1 MAEGR
6 RLLRSSTDSNCIPEK
21 LLLGDQTAEPLLI
34 DEQGARIQLRQRWE
48 LAYVLNFLRVFR
60 PVLPNNLK
68 IPAEEIETALIAANK
83 NLGRIHIALMKG
95 IPPMNKSLKDP
106 DAWITSVC
114 RKLAKWWSWVAEGEN
129 PLRADHGREIP
140 LYKKLDPTTRLLIL
154 KALCDIRAE
163 LISMASLPFPLVLER
178 VKIPISLLAIS
189 LQQDDI
195 LEFIADELK
204 KGTAIGYFRKEKMEV
219 GDSGVTYWYE
229 GDRVIGYRL
238 YREIGKTCSKQK
250 AKGMDWV
257 APPTF
262 ESHWETIATNLEEIP
277 GIMDRLSSS
286 KVPGESLVGE
296 TIKTKILPVLK
307 KIEKKKAQQQRL
319 ALQLEGFLNCRV
331 GPTRSCRARRPAR
344 YTFDEYDR
352 SIDEAIEISTE
363 ANNVKPRKANEEQ
376 DKNGLSK
383 EYPSSNGRNMDTL
396 NENSGNDEDLK
407 SSEIKNDLK
416 NWDNL
421 SNYDG
426 EDDDYDGFGDRTGTD
441 DEDHNKVYSDSDKE
455 NVIPPSK
462 LAHEKKHLNVKLA
475 AGLRRSSRNFDAYHV
490 LTKKRMR
497 QRPTKNA
504 GYTEVISD
512 SEDEKPAKNLK
523 PITVDLSSTE
533 DSSIVKSEE
542 ESGEDLS

>member
-6 RLLRSSTDSNCIPEK
+6 RLLRSSTHSNCIPEK
-21 LLLGDQTAEPLLI
+21 LLLGDLNADPLLI
-34 DEQGARIQLRQRWE
+34 DEQRARIQLRQRWE

-60 PVLPNNLK
+60 PVIPRNLM
-68 IPAEEIETALIAANK
+68 IPAEDIETALIAANK
-83 NLGRIHIALMKG
+83 NLGRIHIALLKG
-95 IPPMNKSLKDP
+95 IPPINKSLKDP

-114 RKLAKWWSWVAEGEN
+114 RKLAKWWSLVAEGEN

-163 LISMASLPFPLVLER
+163 
-178 VKIPISLLAIS
+178 
-189 LQQDDI
+189 QDDI
-195 LEFIADELK
+195 LQFIAEELK
-204 KGTAIGYFRKEKMEV
+204 KGTIVGSFRKEKMEV

-250 AKGMDWV
+250 AKGTDWV
-257 APPTF
+257 EPPTF
-262 ESHWETIATNLEEIP
+262 DSHWETIAINLEEFQ

-296 TIKTKILPVLK
+296 TIKAKILPVLK
-307 KIEKKKAQQQRL
+307 KIEKKKAQQERL

-331 GPTRSCRARRPAR
+331 GTTRSCRTRRPAR

-352 SIDEAIEISTE
+352 SIDEAIMISTE
-363 ANNVKPRKANEEQ
+363 ANNVKPRKANGEE

-407 SSEIKNDLK
+407 SSEIRNDLK

-421 SNYDG
+421 SNCDS

-441 DEDHNKVYSDSDKE
+441 DEDDNKVYSDSDKE

-462 LAHEKKHLNVKLA
+462 PA
-475 AGLRRSSRNFDAYHV
+475 RRRQNFDAYHV

-533 DSSIVKSEE
+533 DSSSAKSEE